1 MLADLRKDYTLAGL
15 SEEDLNPDPFA
26 QFRVWFRQ
34 AQEAKGIEPNAMT
47 LATASRDGV
56 PAARTV
62 LLKGLDHGFVFYTSY
77 ESRKGHELLENPRA
91 ELLFFWQEVERQ
103 VRIAGRVER
112 ISRGESEHY
121 FRGRPRGNQIG
132 AAISP
137 QSTVIASRQ
146 VLEDGVCRA
155 SRPRTRAREIPLPDH
170 WGGYRVMPES
180 IEFWQGRR
188 SRLHDRLRYTR
199 QADGSWLHRAVGA
212 VGDCCPWIGAD
223 DASAFAPGDSSLSLR
238 MTGGLGASWWHP
250 RSLSS

>member
-15 SEEDLNPDPFA
+15 TEEDLDPDPFA

-62 LLKGLDHGFVFYTSY
+62 LLKGLDHGFVYYTSY

-91 ELLFFWQEVERQ
+91 ELLFWQEVERQ

-146 VLEDGVCRA
+146 VLESAYAEFEAANEGA
-155 SRPRTRAREIPLPDH
+155 EILLPDH
-170 WGGYRVMPES
+170 WGGYRVVPES

-199 QADGSWLHRAVGA
+199 QADGSWRIERL
-212 VGDCCPWIGAD
+212 
-223 DASAFAPGDSSLSLR
+223 AP
-238 MTGGLGASWWHP
+238 
-250 RSLSS
+250 